1 MFIAKIM
8 KDLIISVLLENKT
21 HKTIENQEQTSKYK
35 QQTSIK
41 SQLVRKMLIY
51 KKVNQFDIN
60 IFIRNTESNAV

>member
-41 SQLVRKMLIY
+41 CQLVRKMLIY

-60 IFIRNTESNAV
+60 IFIRNTESKSV